1 MKKIKNAEVLV
12 DEVSYVDKKS
22 SEQKS
27 FKVYKINVNG
37 IRLKVNLSRE
47 AQELLEQIPYSVEE
61 IKEN

>member
-12 DEVSYVDKKS
+12 DEVNYVDKKS
-22 SEQKS
+22 GEKKS

-37 IRLKVNLSRE
+37 IKLKVNLSRE